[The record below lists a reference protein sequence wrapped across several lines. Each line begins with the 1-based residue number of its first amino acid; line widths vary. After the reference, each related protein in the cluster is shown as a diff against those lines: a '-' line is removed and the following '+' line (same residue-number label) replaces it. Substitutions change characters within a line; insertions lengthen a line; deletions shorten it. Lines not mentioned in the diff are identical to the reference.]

1 MSFKQLERQLSNL
14 EKRALATNERLAKV
28 DASLESIDENLA
40 EHMRRTELL
49 EEQTRDLQSFKNKA
63 LGAVALLLFLLTVA
77 DKVIALLP

>member
-1 MSFKQLERQLSNL
+1 MSFKQLERQLNNL

>member
-1 MSFKQLERQLSNL
+1 MSFKQLERQLNNL

-28 DASLESIDENLA
+28 DVSLESIDENLA